1 MVRPCYAMSGEVRL
15 TSSDEAL
22 ARVHLGSRPGDL
34 TGRGDGSEIAGGPAY
49 LSPFQGSMAGGIG
62 YHLTVRVESEQTGIE
77 QTLEVC
83 PQRDAVGALIVPACG
98 RRDAMRC
105 IESLGCL
112 LLRDDAAV
120 AVAVENH
127 GPELSLPLPSGGRAR
142 LLCTTCSRASAF
154 R

>member
-1 MVRPCYAMSGEVRL
+1 M
-15 TSSDEAL
+15 
-22 ARVHLGSRPGDL
+22 
-34 TGRGDGSEIAGGPAY
+34 GRREF
-49 LSPFQGSMAGGIG
+49 LSNP

-120 AVAVENH
+120 AVAVEND

-142 LLCTTCSRASAF
+142 LLCTTCSESECLPLTPRRSIAIGMLPLTLPTRAP
-154 R
+154 RP